1 MINCENSENFDN
13 KICFKKRLDTNCKK
27 FNGKV
32 DGDVCKIGRFRMSAS
47 DNILGF
53 KSKYQDHKLMSPERF
68 LELAPERG
76 APYRQERIDELKK
89 KILNKEMD
97 VAFFDVDVDSC
108 HVLDHEGRHRAEA
121 SRQLGI
127 KNMPVVLFKKKFD
140 SDARGMFGTMGIH
153 FDSTDDIVCSELKPQ
168 ITN

>member
-53 KSKYQDHKLMSPERF
+53 KSKYQDHKLMPPERF

-76 APYRQERIDELKK
+76 APYRQKYIDELKD
-89 KILNKEMD
+89 KIKNKEMD
-97 VAFFDVDVDSC
+97 VTYLDVDVDSC

-127 KNMPVVLFKKKFD
+127 KNIPVVIFKRQFD
-140 SDARGMFGTMGIH
+140 PEARGMFGTKGMH
-153 FDSTDDIVCSELKPQ
+153 FDSSEKTKCLKLKPQ
-168 ITN
+168 IPM